1 MENSNGIKKANQI
14 IVEGVEG
21 ATYDGLEVVWDCA
34 GVANYDA
41 IYAALEGAYDKEF
54 ADKWTPDMP
63 SSKFCLRKAVASLGK
78 KLYNIDC
85 IKKGVWAVSL
95 REVST
100 VNTVGVEYNPQVRVH
115 VERVKCPTTGDM
127 IEATEPTFSDD
138 NHDLVPI
145 ILAKFNEVK
154 QVVPSENIRTRVK
167 EFFKRECDSIT
178 KRRAGGVEY
187 IHKTDCEKFSKYAN
201 IIGSLTDT
209 DFTVS
214 EVFNGPNSIV
224 GLIKCIDRDV
234 KALVEKS
241 EEDREAGKGKRAM
254 GNHATRLGQ
263 AENRLERWAENFGV
277 AFEGLADS
285 LSAARQECVMAMYA
299 AGK

>member
-1 MENSNGIKKANQI
+1 MSSNGGH
-14 IVEGVEG
+14 VS
-21 ATYDGLEVVWDCA
+21 
-34 GVANYDA
+34 
-41 IYAALEGAYDKEF
+41 F
-54 ADKWTPDMP
+54 F
-63 SSKFCLRKAVASLGK
+63 KFSGFIFCH
-78 KLYNIDC
+78 LYNFDLPIVC

-95 REVST
+95 REVSVT
-100 VNTVGVEYNPQVRVH
+100 NTVGVEYNPQVRVH
-115 VERVKCPTTGDM
+115 VERIKCPTTGDM

-138 NHDLVPI
+138 NHELVPL

-187 IHKTDCEKFSKYAN
+187 IHRTDCEKFSQYAN

-224 GLIKCIDRDV
+224 GLMKCINRDV
-234 KALVEKS
+234 KSLVGKS
-241 EEDREAGKGKRAM
+241 EDDREAGKGKRAM
-254 GNHATRLGQ
+254 GNHAAKLGQ

-277 AFEGLADS
+277 AFEELADS
-285 LSAARQECVMAMYA
+285 LGAARQECVMAMYA

>member
-1 MENSNGIKKANQI
+1 MKKLNGINKSNQI
-14 IVEGVEG
+14 IVEGAEG

-34 GVANYDA
+34 GTANYDE
-41 IYAALEGAYDKEF
+41 IHAALEANYDKDF
-54 ADKWTPDMP
+54 AEKWTPEMP
-63 SSKFCLRKAVASLGK
+63 SAKFCLRKAVASLGK
-78 KLYNIDC
+78 KIYNIDC

-100 VNTVGVEYNPQVRVH
+100 TNTVGVEYNPQVRVH
-115 VERVKCPTTGDM
+115 VEKYKCPTTGDM
-127 IEATEPTFSDD
+127 IEAKAPTFSDD
-138 NHDLVPI
+138 NHDLVPV
-145 ILAKFNEVK
+145 ILAKFNEVR

-187 IHKTDCEKFSKYAN
+187 IHKTDCKKFSEYAN

-214 EVFNGPNSIV
+214 EVWNGPNSIV
-224 GLIKCIDRDV
+224 GLMKCIGRDV

-241 EEDREAGKGKRAM
+241 EDVREAGKGKRAM
-254 GNHATRLGQ
+254 GNHATKIGQ
-263 AENRLERWAENFGV
+263 AEKRLERWATNFGV
-277 AFEGLADS
+277 AFDGLADS
-285 LSAARQECVMAMYA
+285 LEGARQECVMAMYA
-299 AGK
+299 ADK